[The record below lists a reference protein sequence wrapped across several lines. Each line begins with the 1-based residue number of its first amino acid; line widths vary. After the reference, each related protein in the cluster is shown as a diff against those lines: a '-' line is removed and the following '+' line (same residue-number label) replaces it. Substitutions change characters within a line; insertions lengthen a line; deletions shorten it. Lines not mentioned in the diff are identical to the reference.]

1 MNYLHNDK
9 VANVISNQI
18 NKLIRRKFLH
28 EKRLLDIRSG
38 GSNSLMRCYYFI
50 DENQEHIVHT
60 TKEFRE
66 EINGYDVE
74 VLMTHWNFIDIE
86 DDDSSVYV
94 YDAKVFE
101 IGILLTDSFTASTDF
116 LDYLWEDRDTKI
128 LKRIY
133 AYKDKIF
140 YNVSEIIEH
149 VRNNRKCE

>member
-28 EKRLLDIRSG
+28 EKRLLDVRSG

-66 EINGYDVE
+66 EINSYDVE

-116 LDYLWEDRDTKI
+116 LDYLWEDRDTEI

-133 AYKDKIF
+133 AYEDKIF
-140 YNVSEIIEH
+140 YSVSEIIEY
-149 VRNNRKCE
+149 VRSNRKCE

>member
-9 VANVISNQI
+9 VANVISKQI

-28 EKRLLDIRSG
+28 EKRLLDVRSG
-38 GSNSLMRCYYFI
+38 GSNSLIRCYYFI

-60 TKEFRE
+60 VKEFRE
-66 EINGYDVE
+66 EINSYDVE

-116 LDYLWEDRDTKI
+116 LDYLWEDRDTEI

-133 AYKDKIF
+133 AYEDKIF
-140 YNVSEIIEH
+140 YSVSEIIEY